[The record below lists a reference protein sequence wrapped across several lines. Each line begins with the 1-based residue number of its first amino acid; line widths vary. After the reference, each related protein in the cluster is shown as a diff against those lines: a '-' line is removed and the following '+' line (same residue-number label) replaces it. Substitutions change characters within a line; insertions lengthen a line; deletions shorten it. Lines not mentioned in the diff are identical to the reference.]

1 MTVKPESID
10 AVAAGGG
17 TVVSIW
23 NFVLGG
29 DIIDLSDI
37 NTLLGILLGFLS
49 MVVLV
54 QRFMI
59 NRRELNKS
67 DGQNSSQYYR

>member
-1 MTVKPESID
+1 MTVRPESLD
-10 AVAAGGG
+10 AAAAGGG
-17 TVVSIW
+17 PAVSVW

-37 NTLLGILLGFLS
+37 NTLLGVVLAFFS

-54 QRFMI
+54 QRFLI
-59 NRRELNKS
+59 NRRELKKKH
-67 DGQNSSQYYR
+67 GPK

>member
-59 NRRELNKS
+59 NRRELKKS
-67 DGQNSSQYYR
+67 DGQNSSQ

>member
-1 MTVKPESID
+1 MTVKPESLD
-10 AVAAGGG
+10 AAAAGGG
-17 TVVSIW
+17 TAVSVW

-37 NTLLGILLGFLS
+37 NTLLGVVLAFFS

-54 QRFMI
+54 QRFLI
-59 NRRELNKS
+59 NRRELKKQH
-67 DGQNSSQYYR
+67 GPK

>member
-1 MTVKPESID
+1 MTIRTESLD
-10 AVAAGGG
+10 AAAAGGG
-17 TVVSIW
+17 TAVSVW

-37 NTLLGILLGFLS
+37 NTLLGVVLAFFS

-54 QRFMI
+54 QRFLI
-59 NRRELNKS
+59 NRRELKKKH
-67 DGQNSSQYYR
+67 GPK

>member
-1 MTVKPESID
+1 MTVKPESLD
-10 AVAAGGG
+10 AAAAGGG
-17 TVVSIW
+17 TAVRVW

-37 NTLLGILLGFLS
+37 NTLLGVVLAFFS

-54 QRFMI
+54 QRFLI
-59 NRRELNKS
+59 NRRELKKKH
-67 DGQNSSQYYR
+67 GPK